1 MSIIQIISEM
11 LFKINCIGPWDLRF
25 YIGFL
30 SLLPFYLVFA
40 FIVSVSFKL
49 LNRRRH
55 GNY

>member
-40 FIVSVSFKL
+40 FIVSVSFKII
-49 LNRRRH
+49 NRRRH
-55 GNY
+55 DNY